1 MTSVVDAVPTT
12 FVFVEILNL
21 LIIVPFEKEILKYF
35 LLFRYIASTFATAPL
50 AVGFVNESWYI
61 LSPTKFKGFP
71 LIFSTIISSVTSHSA
86 SDGKIVWL
94 KGLTI
99 STCSPYKTWNK
110 IFKEVSVPFE
120 L

>member
-1 MTSVVDAVPTT
+1 MVDAVPTT
-12 FVFVEILNL
+12 FVFVDTLNL
-21 LIIVPFEKEILKYF
+21 FVIVPFEKEILKYF

-50 AVGFVNESWYI
+50 AVGFIKESWYI

-71 LIFSTIISSVTSHSA
+71 LIFSTIISSVMSHSA

-110 IFKEVSVPFE
+110 IFREVSVPFE